1 MATQAGQ
8 AAARRHALAAQAVN
22 GWTNADLAPPR
33 ESSAAPSP
41 SEQGGPPQP
50 TDRRRPDRWE
60 SEDEPQPSR
69 SRSTTENDEPA
80 RSPSGRPAATVLEM
94 AKPRPPRVPIRFS
107 ARAEADDVDTL
118 IRLLHQ
124 QAARCIPTA
133 TLSGSVYIEEHK
145 RRGEVDDAPRYWGRA
160 VFEAG

>member
-1 MATQAGQ
+1 MTSYHTTAEI
-8 AAARRHALAAQAVN
+8 
-22 GWTNADLAPPR
+22 ADAY
-33 ESSAAPSP
+33 SVD
-41 SEQGGPPQP
+41 P
-50 TDRRRPDRWE
+50 TDL
-60 SEDEPQPSR
+60 
-69 SRSTTENDEPA
+69 
-80 RSPSGRPAATVLEM
+80 AATVLEM

-118 IRLLHQ
+118 VRLLRQ

-160 VFEAG
+160 VFEAGR